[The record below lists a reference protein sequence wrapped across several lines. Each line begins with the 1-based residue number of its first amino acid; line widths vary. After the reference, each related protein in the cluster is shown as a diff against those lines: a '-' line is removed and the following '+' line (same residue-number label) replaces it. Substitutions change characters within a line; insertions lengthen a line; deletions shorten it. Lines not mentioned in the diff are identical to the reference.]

1 MGQKENT
8 ARPAPKPRRPPLWPW
23 VCLALTVLFVI
34 GVRVRLLPVPLERD
48 EGEYAYA
55 GQLILEGIPPYQ
67 LVYNVKFPGTYAAY
81 ALLMAVF
88 GQTPVGIHLG
98 LLVVNL
104 GAILLLFFLAR
115 RLFDPYAAAITSA
128 TYALMSI
135 SPPVVGFAAHATH
148 FVIVAAL
155 GGLVLL
161 LRALGS
167 GRLPTFFT
175 SGLLFGIAL
184 LMKQPGVFFGAFAFM
199 VLLFEQG
206 PQGNRL
212 PAHAPALESEP
223 TGRPESGATKG
234 LAGLKVR
241 APLRR
246 FFGARRQTGSGRFHL
261 QPIAVF
267 ALGVLTP
274 VALTC
279 LLLWRAGVFEKFW
292 RWTVLYASGHSLPFS
307 FRWLFAY
314 FRRWN
319 GPDIVF
325 WCFALIGL
333 LVLCVERTV
342 PRWTK
347 GFVAGFLLCSFLAV
361 CAGFYFTWHYFVLL
375 LPAVGL
381 LVGAGCAVARQR
393 LRTTRLGQLGAALP
407 TVVFLVASALIL
419 AKHRI
424 YFFLESPVDICHRT
438 YAGNPFVEAQA
449 VADYIRAHSS
459 SDIRVAVL
467 GSEPE
472 IYFYSHRHSATGYIY
487 MYDLASTQAHAAEMQ
502 QEMFREIEAARPE
515 FVIFLHN
522 RMSWYLPQSLKD
534 KTVVQWLNK
543 YLNGDFRLVG
553 LADHFDDRII
563 YRWDQEVAGY
573 SPASV
578 FYLLLFQR
586 K

>member
-1 MGQKENT
+1 
-8 ARPAPKPRRPPLWPW
+8 
-23 VCLALTVLFVI
+23 VLFVI
-34 GVRVRLLPVPLERD
+34 VVRVRLLPVPLERD

-67 LVYNVKFPGTYAAY
+67 LAYNVKFPGTYAAY

-88 GQTPVGIHLG
+88 GQTTTGIHLG

-104 GAILLLFFLAR
+104 GAVLLLFFLAR

-135 SPPVVGFAAHATH
+135 SPPVLGFAAHATH

-155 GGLVLL
+155 GGFVLF
-161 LRALGS
+161 LRALAS
-167 GRLPTFFT
+167 GRLPAFFT

-184 LMKQPGVFFGAFAFM
+184 LMKQPGVFFGAFALM
-199 VLLFEQG
+199 VLLC
-206 PQGNRL
+206 PQRPQESRL
-212 PAHAPALESEP
+212 PAHAPPS
-223 TGRPESGATKG
+223 ESGPAAQPASVAAG
-234 LAGLKVR
+234 PAGLQVR
-241 APLRR
+241 APLPR
-246 FFGARRQTGSGRFHL
+246 FIGASRQTGSGWFPL
-261 QPIAVF
+261 QPVAVF
-267 ALGVLTP
+267 SLGAFTP

-279 LLLWRAGVFEKFW
+279 LLLWKAGVFEKFW

-307 FRWLFAY
+307 FQWLFAY

-319 GPDIVF
+319 GPDVVF
-325 WCFALIGL
+325 WGLALVGL
-333 LVLCVERTV
+333 LVLCLERAV

-347 GFVAGFLLCSFLAV
+347 GFVAGFLLFSFLAV
-361 CAGFYFTWHYFVLL
+361 CPGFYFTWHYFVLL

-381 LVGAGCAVARQR
+381 LVGAGCAVARQW
-393 LRTTRLGQLGAALP
+393 LRATRLGQLGAALP
-407 TVVFLVASALIL
+407 TAVFLLGCALIL
-419 AKHRI
+419 AKHRF
-424 YFFLESPVDICHRT
+424 YFFQESPVDICHRT
-438 YAGNPFVEAQA
+438 YAGNPFVEAPA
-449 VADYIRAHSS
+449 VAGYIRAHSFPDS
-459 SDIRVAVL
+459 RVAVL

-487 MYDLASTQAHAAEMQ
+487 MYDLTIPQAHAAEMQ

-522 RMSWYLPQSLKD
+522 PMSWYVPQSLKD
-534 KTVVQWLNK
+534 KTVAEWLNK
-543 YLNGDFRLVG
+543 YLNGNYRRVG
-553 LADHFDDRII
+553 VADHFDDRII
-563 YRWDQEVAGY
+563 CRWDEEAAGY
-573 SPASV
+573 SPASK